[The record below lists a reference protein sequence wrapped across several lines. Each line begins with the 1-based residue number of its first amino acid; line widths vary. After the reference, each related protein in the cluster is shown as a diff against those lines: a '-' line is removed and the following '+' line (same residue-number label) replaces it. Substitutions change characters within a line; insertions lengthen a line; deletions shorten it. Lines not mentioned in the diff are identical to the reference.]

1 MNRNLKLPPI
11 KKIHEVAKSPS
22 SHIEFRYFN
31 CDILQQEKIINDYE
45 NKKESLISLYND
57 YKEKRNEYIKIKREG
72 MLNEKEYFS
81 NLVIIEK
88 ILRYTKV
95 KDSIDNEVSNLIE
108 NTTETEESKKDE
120 TDSNLLVK
128 NLKEQNKALSKELQ
142 NKAAELNEI
151 TVSNKGEKYMN
162 MTQIFLNNESDIEA
176 FKYHYNNLLYK
187 YEQLVNKIILT
198 EQQSHSDKKELN
210 KFKVKCETF
219 MAKNE
224 KIEEHNTEMKK
235 KSTLGRCSSLPEI
248 KTLKYNEID
257 KLNKTLDD
265 TCLASESKEETIS
278 KKNKDIESLNKNIIN
293 LKKKCEGLSKQIYD
307 IRNGGLSNDPF
318 SEVFN
323 LKDNI
328 KKKNQKLKDKK
339 NKIQETR
346 KSLANQ
352 LNSYND
358 YLANLEKE
366 KIQLQSLQDLLK
378 DEDFKNQQ
386 LEQQSLKN
394 KETIC
399 KLEQELLS
407 LQNEL

>member
-224 KIEEHNTEMKK
+224 K
-235 KSTLGRCSSLPEI
+235 
-248 KTLKYNEID
+248 
-257 KLNKTLDD
+257 
-265 TCLASESKEETIS
+265 
-278 KKNKDIESLNKNIIN
+278 
-293 LKKKCEGLSKQIYD
+293 
-307 IRNGGLSNDPF
+307 
-318 SEVFN
+318 
-323 LKDNI
+323 
-328 KKKNQKLKDKK
+328 
-339 NKIQETR
+339 
-346 KSLANQ
+346 
-352 LNSYND
+352 
-358 YLANLEKE
+358 E
-366 KIQLQSLQDLLK
+366 KIVKKYFVDRDHSG
-378 DEDFKNQQ
+378 
-386 LEQQSLKN
+386 S
-394 KETIC
+394 TYC
-399 KLEQELLS
+399 YS
-407 LQNEL
+407 HYYGS